1 MLASAQDAGV
11 RARLYAGLQQRN
23 RRVGFLR
30 VGLPVL
36 GVLVL
41 AGLTAQIVIA
51 SLLDQFGISNIRI
64 DREKLVVDT
73 PSYSS
78 MTADGTMYT
87 VNSQSAQAAL
97 GDTDLLH
104 LNGADLTVTKPDG
117 SWMKADAALAE
128 MRLSGQTVYVEDA
141 MGIAD
146 SRGTSG
152 TIRGVHADLVGEIM
166 VSDGR
171 ANIRYHNGTTL
182 DAETMAYD
190 GKRQLWQFNRV
201 TLVIPD
207 TPRAKPATFTETE
220 TLPPQTAL
228 PE

>member
-11 RARLYAGLQQRN
+11 RARVYARLEQRN
-23 RRVGFLR
+23 RLVGILR
-30 VGLPVL
+30 VGLPAL

-41 AGLTAQIVIA
+41 AGLLLQIAVA

-64 DREKLVVDT
+64 DRESLVVDT

-78 MTADGTMYT
+78 MTADGTRYS
-87 VNSQSAQAAL
+87 VASQSAQAAL

-104 LNGADLTVTKPDG
+104 LSKAALTLTKPDG
-117 SWMKADAALAE
+117 SWLKADAETAD
-128 MRLSGQTVYVEDA
+128 MRLSEQTVFVREV

-152 TIRGVHADLVGEIM
+152 TIRGVHADLVSESM
-166 VSDGR
+166 VSDG
-171 ANIRYHNGTTL
+171 AASIRYHNGTTL
-182 DAETMAYD
+182 DAETMTYD

-201 TLVIPD
+201 TLVVPS
-207 TPRAKPATFTETE
+207 TPQAKPSPSPAQ
-220 TLPPQTAL
+220 PAAVP
-228 PE
+228 

>member
-11 RARLYAGLQQRN
+11 RARLYAGLERRN
-23 RRVGFLR
+23 RRISLYRFALPILGLLVL
-30 VGLPVL
+30 VGLTL
-36 GVLVL
+36 
-41 AGLTAQIVIA
+41 QIVIA

-64 DREKLVVDT
+64 DRENLVVDT

-78 MTADGTMYT
+78 MTADGTKYT
-87 VNSQSAQAAL
+87 VNSESAQAAL

-104 LNGADLTVTKPDG
+104 LSDAALTVTKPDG
-117 SWMKADAALAE
+117 SWMKADAMAAD
-128 MRLSGQTVYVEDA
+128 MRLSGQTVFVEDA

-146 SRGTSG
+146 SRGTTG
-152 TIRGVHADLVGEIM
+152 TIQGVHADLVSEQM

-171 ANIRYHNGTTL
+171 AKIRYHNGTTL

-201 TLVIPD
+201 TLVVPN
-207 TPRAKPATFTETE
+207 TPQAKATPATSPT
-220 TLPPQTAL
+220 TLAT

>member
-11 RARLYAGLQQRN
+11 RARLYAGLEQRN
-23 RRVGFLR
+23 RRIAILR
-30 VGLPVL
+30 VGLPIL
-36 GVLVL
+36 GLLVLV
-41 AGLTAQIVIA
+41 GLTLQIVVA

-64 DREKLVVDT
+64 DRENLVVDT

-78 MTADGTMYT
+78 MTADGTMYA
-87 VNSQSAQAAL
+87 VASQSAQASL

-104 LNGADLTVTKPDG
+104 LNDAALTVTKPDG
-117 SWMKADAALAE
+117 SWLKADAAAAD
-128 MRLSGQTVYVEDA
+128 MRLSGQTVFVEDA
-141 MGIAD
+141 MMIAD

-152 TIRGVHADLVGEIM
+152 TIHGVHADLVGERM

-201 TLVIPD
+201 TLVVPS
-207 TPRAKPATFTETE
+207 TPGARPAAAA
-220 TLPPQTAL
+220 PSIQPAA